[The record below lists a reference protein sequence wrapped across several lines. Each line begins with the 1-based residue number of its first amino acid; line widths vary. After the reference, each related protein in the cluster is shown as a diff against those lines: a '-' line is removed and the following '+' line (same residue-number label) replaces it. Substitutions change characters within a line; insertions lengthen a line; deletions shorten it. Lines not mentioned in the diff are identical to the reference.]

1 MTYILDIIMI
11 PVQLIVAFF
20 TIYYTVIAIFGMWHR
35 KEKNLAE
42 PKSKFAIVIPAHNES
57 AVIGELLD
65 NLKKLKYPSNL
76 YDIFVIADNCTDK
89 TAEIAKEYGAEVL
102 ERENKEEIGKGYAMD
117 WAFPK
122 IFELNRNY
130 DAFCVFDADNLV
142 HLDFLKVMNTRLLKG
157 EKVMQGYLSAKNPV
171 DTWVSGTFAIAFW
184 VVNHLWHL
192 GKYNIGLSSCLG
204 GTGMCIASDIIKKYG
219 WGCDCLTEDMEFSMK
234 CLSHGIRTCW
244 VHDAIIYDEKPL
256 SLMASCKQRKR
267 WAQGQFDC
275 SERYIPI
282 LFKEG
287 IRRRNIVMLDG
298 IMQLLQ
304 NYFLL
309 ISTFYAIMTYINMFD
324 PCFTVILYNDVLI
337 PQQFWSTLGII
348 QYVLPLIVLL
358 QIEVP
363 LKIYF
368 YWFFYPL
375 FMYSWIPVTFLG
387 WLDRHKKDWVH
398 TVHTRNLN
406 FEKTSL
412 TRKKEIDKK

>member
-1 MTYILDIIMI
+1 MTYILDIVMI
-11 PVQLIVAFF
+11 PIQLIVAFF
-20 TIYYTVIAIFGMWHR
+20 TIYYTIIAIFGMWHK
-35 KEKNLAE
+35 KEKKLAE
-42 PKSKFAIVIPAHNES
+42 PKSKFAIVIPAHNEEI
-57 AVIGELLD
+57 VIGDLLD
-65 NLKKLKYPSNL
+65 NLKKLKYPSEL
-76 YDIFVIADNCTDK
+76 YDIFVIADNCSDK
-89 TAEIAKEYGAEVL
+89 TSEIAKKHGAEVF
-102 ERENKEEIGKGYAMD
+102 ERVNKKEIGKGYAMD
-117 WAFPK
+117 WVFPK
-122 IFELNRNY
+122 IFALNRNY

-157 EKVMQGYLSAKNPV
+157 QKVLQGYLSAKNPV
-171 DTWVSGTFAIAFW
+171 DTWISGTFAIAFW

-204 GTGMCIASDIIKKYG
+204 GTGMCISSDIVKKYG

-234 CLSHGIRTCW
+234 CLSRGIRTCW

-256 SLMASCKQRKR
+256 SFLASCHQRKR

-282 LFKEG
+282 LLKEG
-287 IRRRNIVMLDG
+287 LKRRNIVMLDG

-309 ISTFYAIMTYINMFD
+309 ISTFYAIMTYINMFH
-324 PCFTVILYNDVLI
+324 PCFTVILYNDVLV

-387 WLDRHKKDWVH
+387 WLDRHKKAWVH
-398 TVHTRNLN
+398 TVHTRSLN
-406 FEKTSL
+406 FDKASL
-412 TRKKEIDKK
+412 TRKKEIDNK